1 MIYYFGCG
9 GDIKLICL
17 STGTWVGEHIK
28 YGLVSNSNIS
38 AFGLLQSY
46 RAAGP
51 QFCGRDIFIN
61 IYTVIFF
68 ELHAT

>member
-38 AFGLLQSY
+38 AHLDSY
-46 RAAGP
+46 SLTGQQDRNFVAE
-51 QFCGRDIFIN
+51 IS
-61 IYTVIFF
+61 
-68 ELHAT
+68 L